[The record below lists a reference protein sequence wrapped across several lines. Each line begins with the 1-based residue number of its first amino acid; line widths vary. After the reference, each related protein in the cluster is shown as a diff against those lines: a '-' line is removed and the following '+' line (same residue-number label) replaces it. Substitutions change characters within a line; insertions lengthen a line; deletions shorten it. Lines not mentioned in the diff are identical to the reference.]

1 MNKKIKIIAFTIF
14 IIVIIVLGYTIYSSA
29 TKEKEQSIE
38 EKVLAENDYLEV
50 KIINIA
56 NRMNN
61 ITIQNYK
68 VTTKEVQ
75 KSSGSGD
82 STSASGE
89 SGQDSQSQGNGGS
102 KEEGGS
108 EQGNTGLGSSSN
120 ETTQEYSMEKINEL
134 SKEGTK
140 EINWDDIQKEVEEIY
155 TVVPTITLDLYQ
167 TSINQEDIL
176 KFNNYLD
183 ELAIN
188 SKNED
193 EKKTLENLCNMY
205 ECIRKF
211 IENTSN
217 EEEFKATI
225 RAKENALIAYSRVSL
240 EEWDKVEPDLQT
252 AIDGFSVLLTNT
264 NVNYKKQVNINK
276 IYVILNELKN
286 ETSKKDKDVFFIKYK
301 NLLEEMASM

>member
-1 MNKKIKIIAFTIF
+1 MNKKIKIIAVTIF
-14 IIVIIVLGYTIYSSA
+14 IIVIIILGYTIYSSA

-102 KEEGGS
+102 KEQSGN

-120 ETTQEYSMEKINEL
+120 EKIQEYSMEKINEL
-134 SKEGTK
+134 SKEKTK
-140 EINWDDIQKEVEEIY
+140 EINWDDIQKEIEEIY

-188 SKNED
+188 TKNED
-193 EKKTLENLCNMY
+193 EKKSLENLCNMY

-264 NVNYKKQVNINK
+264 NINYKKQVNINK

-286 ETSKKDKDVFFIKYK
+286 AASKKDKDVFFIKYK